1 MGAKFEGEK
10 ILQSFKNCHFPE
22 QIIVAHI
29 FFAEGLRGSTDN
41 VLAEAPALL
50 QSFTTTFSVI
60 SLFCYQPHIFLLR
73 DFRPTVDNALA
84 EALT

>member
-1 MGAKFEGEK
+1 MRAKSEGEK
-10 ILQSFKNCHFPE
+10 ILQCSFKNCHFPE

-60 SLFCYQPHIFLLR
+60 SLFCYQPHSFADFL
-73 DFRPTVDNALA
+73 
-84 EALT
+84 